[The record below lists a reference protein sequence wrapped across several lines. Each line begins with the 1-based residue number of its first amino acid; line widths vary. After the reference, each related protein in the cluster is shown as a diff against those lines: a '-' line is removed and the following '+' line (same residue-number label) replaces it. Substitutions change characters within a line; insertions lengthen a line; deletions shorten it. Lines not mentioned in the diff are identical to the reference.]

1 MVPGVI
7 ECENG
12 SFDRQW
18 EATCET
24 HQRVDERALA
34 VIDSTRL
41 LVEQSAERCEPVR
54 RRIGQEAVVDVA
66 AELLEHLPATATTVS
81 CRPDTAPRPS
91 RRRRGRASRVRPVK
105 GRAPLPRM
113 AQR

>member
-12 SFDRQW
+12 SFDCQW

-24 HQRVDERALA
+24 HQRVDERAVA
-34 VIDSTRL
+34 MIDSTRL
-41 LVEQSAERCEPVR
+41 QERHDVVVAEVTERELVGVASELVEQSAERCEPVR

-66 AELLEHLPATATTVS
+66 AELVEYLT
-81 CRPDTAPRPS
+81 PRP
-91 RRRRGRASRVRPVK
+91 
-105 GRAPLPRM
+105 
-113 AQR
+113 QR